1 MNCNGKIL
9 SLEKPVVMGILNI
22 TADSFYDGGK
32 FSSDKSALEQVSK
45 MLEEGASIIDI
56 GASSSK
62 PGSVAIDEKEEIQKI
77 ENILKL
83 LVKEFPTSIFSV
95 DTFRA
100 SVAETALANGA
111 GIINDISGGE
121 MDARMFPFI
130 AKETV
135 PYIMMHMQNTPKT
148 MQDAPQYKN
157 VVSEVFEYFEQRLN
171 QLKSLGASDIIIDL
185 GFGFGKT
192 MEHNYSL
199 LKNLSLFKKFE
210 LPILAGLSRKS
221 MINKPLNISP
231 KQALNGTT
239 VLNTLALMNGAN
251 ILRVH
256 DVKEAMEAIKL
267 VEYYNLPS

>member
-130 AKETV
+130 AKEKV

-221 MINKPLNISP
+221 MINKALNISP
-231 KQALNGTT
+231 NQALNGTT
-239 VLNTLALMNGAN
+239 VLNTLALLNGAN

>member
-32 FSSDKSALEQVSK
+32 FSSDKSVIEQVSK

-56 GASSSK
+56 GPSSSK
-62 PGSVAIDEKEEIQKI
+62 PGSIAIDEKEEIQKI

-83 LVKEFPTSIFSV
+83 LVKEFPTAIFSA
-95 DTFRA
+95 DTFHA
-100 SVAETALANGA
+100 SVAEIAIHNGA

-121 MDARMFPFI
+121 MDAGMFPFI
-130 AKETV
+130 AKAKT
-135 PYIMMHMQNTPKT
+135 PYIMMHMQSTPLT
-148 MQDAPQYKN
+148 MQNNPHYED
-157 VVSEVFEYFEQRLN
+157 VVKEVATYFQQKVNE
-171 QLKSLGASDIIIDL
+171 LKSLGASDIIIDP

-192 MEHNYSL
+192 PEHNYCI
-199 LKNLSLFKKFE
+199 LKNLFLFKKFE

-221 MINKPLNISP
+221 MINKVINASP
-231 KQALNGTT
+231 NQALNGTSVVNT
-239 VLNTLALMNGAN
+239 VALLNGAN

-256 DVKEAMEAIKL
+256 DVKEAMEAIKI
-267 VEYYNLPS
+267 VNFYNQQS

>member
-32 FSSDKSALEQVSK
+32 FSSNKSVIEQVSK
-45 MLEEGASIIDI
+45 MLQEGVSIIDI

-62 PGSVAIDEKEEIQKI
+62 PGSVAIDEKEEIKKI
-77 ENILKL
+77 ENILRL
-83 LVKEFPTSIFSV
+83 LVREFSAAIFSV

-100 SVAETALANGA
+100 SVAETAIDNGA
-111 GIINDISGGE
+111 GMINDISGGS
-121 MDARMFPFI
+121 MDEGMFSFI
-130 AKETV
+130 AKSKV

-148 MQDAPQYKN
+148 MQDGPHYDN
-157 VVSEVFEYFEQRLN
+157 VVKEVLEYFEKRLN
-171 QLKSLGASDIIIDL
+171 QLKSLGASNIIIDP

-192 MEHNYSL
+192 VEHNYSL

>member
-62 PGSVAIDEKEEIQKI
+62 PGSVAIDENEEIQKI
-77 ENILKL
+77 ETVLKL
-83 LVKEFPTSIFSV
+83 LVKEFPVAIFSV

-100 SVAETALANGA
+100 SVAETAIANGA

-130 AKETV
+130 AKAKV

-148 MQDAPQYKN
+148 MQDAPQYEN
-157 VVSEVFEYFEQRLN
+157 VVSEVLEYFEQRLN

-256 DVKEAMEAIKL
+256 DVKEAVEAVKL
-267 VEYYNLPS
+267 VNYYTLQS